1 LHRVDPGRQRRY
13 LVGQSFQ
20 LCFLGGDVLSR
31 RLQGIVDLPLKR
43 LKVPQ
48 RYGFLT
54 AIDHRGSGDRKFSDQ
69 TMVIDPNV
77 CARGGNDGQQN
88 DGYRYYR
95 ESFPAPQG
103 LSNLAI

>member
-31 RLQGIVDLPLKR
+31 RLQGIVGLPLKR

-54 AIDHRGSGDRKFSDQ
+54 AIDHRGSARVSGDGKFSDQ
-69 TMVIDPNV
+69 TVVIEPNI
-77 CARGGNDGQQN
+77 CPRGGDDGQ
-88 DGYRYYR
+88 
-95 ESFPAPQG
+95 
-103 LSNLAI
+103 